1 MFTPLVRGTHTG
13 EKKEKK
19 SMSYGCLSS
28 APYTVHLLQNILGEQ
43 RGKGEVYVKQ
53 IKGPQWNIARMNVL
67 NKKAFCKNNVFAPF
81 CIMYKNKPPKK
92 QEQNKKRMQKYC
104 ECTI

>member
-1 MFTPLVRGTHTG
+1 
-13 EKKEKK
+13 
-19 SMSYGCLSS
+19 MSYGCLSS
-28 APYTVHLLQNILGEQ
+28 APYKVHLLQNILGEQ

-53 IKGPQWNIARMNVL
+53 TKGPRWKIARMNVL

-81 CIMYKNKPPKK
+81 CIMYKNKPPLNARTK
-92 QEQNKKRMQKYC
+92 QKRMQTYC